1 MKRLKLQVIICIALL
16 YIIIGNMCM
25 SVHAAE
31 LELEPCESTVSDPY
45 KFKISYTWTS
55 EGKAIES
62 YDISESGQIVITF
75 PNRTIGVFDH
85 DMNFQYQLSF
95 ENSGAAGAL
104 WPDDNLLFISLRSN
118 TAVVCDKA
126 GNAEHFYTIT
136 GPDNYFFKVV
146 ESRARNQRSDSY
158 FCTNGSGG
166 NNPLVHYSQYTIL
179 KRISEDGE
187 EKILYEASAL
197 HTILEIGEA
206 VANGLFFLLIPQFE
220 LDLFKQN
227 AIGNCQAY
235 V

>member
-1 MKRLKLQVIICIALL
+1 MKRLKLQFIICIALL
-16 YIIIGNMCM
+16 YIITGNMCM
-25 SVHAAE
+25 PVHAAE
-31 LELEPCESTVSDPY
+31 LELEPSESTVSNPY

-62 YDISESGQIVITF
+62 YDISESGQIAITF

-104 WPDDNLLFISLRSN
+104 WLDDNLLFINLRSN

-126 GNAEHFYTIT
+126 GSAEHFYTII

-146 ESRARNQRSDSY
+146 ESRVRNQGSDSY

-187 EKILYEASAL
+187 EEILYEASAL
-197 HTILEIGEA
+197 HDGAIAAKLVIFMYLSLYLI
-206 VANGLFFLLIPQFE
+206 VPLVVVFCFFRHRFHQ
-220 LDLFKQN
+220 K
-227 AIGNCQAY
+227 
-235 V
+235 